1 MKCYVVSRTDPALA
15 YEVVDW
21 NKETQVAV
29 LRGRYSTFTNTGFD
43 PAALKAQWFLTAAEP
58 ESLKGN

>member
-29 LRGRYSTFTNTGFD
+29 LRGRYSTFTNIGFD
-43 PAALKAQWFLTAAEP
+43 PAKLKADWYLTADAP
-58 ESLKGN
+58 EFLKGN